1 MTSGSEIST
10 LATLIVNILWVALL
24 LLWLTGLG
32 NWIQVYW
39 YRADIRSKLAILGGL
54 ADEARKE
61 TLDYMNRNKAKDASS
76 LLNRLLDFFVI
87 EPVDIEP
94 TDIINRLRH
103 LIEPVNIEP
112 TDIINR
118 LRHLINIRDARFK
131 DVFNQA
137 MSDSDEVT
145 RSVASTAAE
154 IASALNFIYK
164 YVRHILLF
172 AEKTKNWY
180 LILQLAIFMP
190 QIIQIAQMYRK
201 ALDDFLYKVPVGDG
215 AGPLVALRL
224 AGFGAKWREVTEDT
238 VVAES
243 EFEGRRLLIIK
254 AKGPGSTVGR
264 PGEAAE
270 KVIREAIAQG
280 RRVSLMVTVDAALK
294 LEGEDT
300 GDVAEGVGAAIGD
313 PGPEKIRF
321 ERVATEYNI
330 PLRAVIVKMG
340 MDEAI
345 LAMNQHIYKG
355 VENAVERVK
364 QIIRSESR
372 EGDTVVV
379 IGVGNTVGVG
389 Q

>member
-1 MTSGSEIST
+1 MASGSGLVTWISV
-10 LATLIVNILWVALL
+10 IVNVLWAALL
-24 LLWLTGLG
+24 ILWLTGLG

-39 YRADIRSKLAILGGL
+39 YRADIRSKLSLLGGL
-54 ADEARKE
+54 AEEARKE
-61 TLDYMNRNKAKDASS
+61 TLDFMTKNKAKDASS
-76 LLNRLLDFFVI
+76 ILSRLLDFFVI
-87 EPVDIEP
+87 EPVSIEP
-94 TDIINRLRH
+94 TDIISRLRH
-103 LIEPVNIEP
+103 LVN
-112 TDIINR
+112 
-118 LRHLINIRDARFK
+118 LRETRFK
-131 DVFNQA
+131 DVFVAA
-137 MSDSDEVT
+137 MPDSDDVT

-164 YVRHILLF
+164 YVRHLLLF

-180 LILQLAIFMP
+180 LILQLEIFMP
-190 QIIQIAQMYRK
+190 QIMQIAQMYRR
-201 ALDDFLYKVPVGDG
+201 ALDDFLYRVPVGDG
-215 AGPLVALRL
+215 AGPLVAFRL
-224 AGFGAKWREVTEDT
+224 AGQGAKWREVTEDT
-238 VVAES
+238 VATEVD
-243 EFEGRRLLIIK
+243 FEGRHVLIIK

-270 KVIREAIAQG
+270 KVVREAIAQG
-280 RRVSLMVTVDAALK
+280 RRVSLMITVDAALK
-294 LEGEDT
+294 LEGEET

-345 LAMNQHIYKG
+345 LAMNQNIYSG
-355 VENAVERVK
+355 VDKAVERVK
-364 QIIRSESR
+364 DIIRSESR
-372 EGDTVVV
+372 EGDTVIV

>member
-10 LATLIVNILWVALL
+10 WATLIVNILWVALL

-87 EPVDIEP
+87 EPV
-94 TDIINRLRH
+94 
-103 LIEPVNIEP
+103 NIEP

-137 MSDSDEVT
+137 MPDSDEVT

-224 AGFGAKWREVTEDT
+224 AGFGAEWREVTEDT

-254 AKGPGSTVGR
+254 ARGPGSTVGR

-280 RRVSLMVTVDAALK
+280 RKVSLMVTVDAALK

>member
-10 LATLIVNILWVALL
+10 WATLIVNILWVALL

-39 YRADIRSKLAILGGL
+39 YRADIRSKLTILGGL

-76 LLNRLLDFFVI
+76 LLNRLLDFFMI
-87 EPVDIEP
+87 EPVE
-94 TDIINRLRH
+94 
-103 LIEPVNIEP
+103 IEP

-118 LRHLINIRDARFK
+118 LRHLINIRDVRFK
-131 DVFNQA
+131 EVFNQV
-137 MSDSDEVT
+137 MPDSDEVT

-164 YVRHILLF
+164 YVRHLLLF

-180 LILQLAIFMP
+180 LILQLEIFMP

-215 AGPLVALRL
+215 AGSLVALRL

-254 AKGPGSTVGR
+254 ARGPGSTVGR

-270 KVIREAIAQG
+270 KAIREAIAQG
-280 RRVSLMVTVDAALK
+280 RRVSLMITVDAALK
-294 LEGEDT
+294 LEGEET
-300 GDVAEGVGAAIGD
+300 GEVAEGVGAAIGD

>member
-1 MTSGSEIST
+1 MASGAG
-10 LATLIVNILWVALL
+10 LATWLTVIINILWVALL
-24 LLWLTGLG
+24 FLWLTGLG

-39 YRADIRSKLAILGGL
+39 YRVDIRNKLSILGGL
-54 ADEARKE
+54 AEEARKE

-76 LLNRLLDFFVI
+76 LLSRLLDFF
-87 EPVDIEP
+87 
-94 TDIINRLRH
+94 
-103 LIEPVNIEP
+103 LIEPVQLEP

-118 LRHLINIRDARFK
+118 LRHLINIREARFK

-137 MSDSDEVT
+137 MADSDEVT
-145 RSVASTAAE
+145 RSIASTAAE

-164 YVRHILLF
+164 YVRHLLLF

-180 LILQLAIFMP
+180 LILQLEVFMP
-190 QIIQIAQMYRK
+190 QILQIAQMYRR

-224 AGFGAKWREVTEDT
+224 AGYGAQWREVTEDT
-238 VVAES
+238 VATETK
-243 EFEGRRLLIIK
+243 FEGRDLIIIK

-270 KVIREAIAQG
+270 KVIREAIAKG
-280 RRVSLMVTVDAALK
+280 KRVSLMITVDAALK
-294 LEGEDT
+294 FEGEET
-300 GDVAEGVGAAIGD
+300 GEVAEGVGAAIGD

-321 ERVATEYNI
+321 ERVAAEYNI

-345 LAMNQHIYKG
+345 LAMNQYIYKG
-355 VENAVERVK
+355 VDKAVERVK
-364 QIIRSESR
+364 EIIRAESK
-372 EGDTVVV
+372 EGDTVIV